1 MNLSFVFMFFVEKST
16 CFAPG
21 PIQLSAKASVAV
33 DLNNVRLKIKDKT
46 SNCFVNDIN

>member
-1 MNLSFVFMFFVEKST
+1 MSLLLVFMFFVEKSK

-33 DLNNVRLKIKDKT
+33 DLNNVRLEK
-46 SNCFVNDIN
+46 